1 MTQAGTG
8 AGHRLVRPMQRDD
21 LPAVASLF
29 TRVFRAGATAP
40 HPNLEAYLERLCLTA
55 PGYSPATG
63 TMVYDHPCVGL
74 RAALLSIP
82 FRYALGGEPV
92 TARLLCSFMADGRE
106 GQVGAARLS
115 RYFRAANHDLLIA
128 DSASAVSADHWVT
141 GGGVVLSVQSL
152 AWQRVFRPAR
162 AAALQLRRSLPRLG
176 LAASFAPLSLA
187 DRPLR
192 HLRPA
197 LTVQAAPGLEV
208 AAVEADAFRDPA
220 MAMLARFRLH
230 PSWTELEFGWLVQL
244 ASENTRLGR
253 LQFRL
258 VRDASGASVGGFV
271 FYGAAGRRAEVLNVL
286 CHPGAENDT
295 ITAMLADLDAEG
307 YAIAVGMA
315 QPFLMTA
322 LQRHRW
328 LTLRHRGFCCIASR
342 HETAMQAIREDSFYV
357 GGLASESWSRLHA
370 DF

>member
-1 MTQAGTG
+1 MIQADTG
-8 AGHRLVRPMQRDD
+8 AAHRLVRPMERDD

-29 TRVFRAGATAP
+29 TRVFRAGAKAP
-40 HPNLEAYLERLCLTA
+40 HPDLEAYLERLCLTA
-55 PGYSPATG
+55 PSYSPATG

-82 FRYALGGEPV
+82 FRYTLDGEPV
-92 TARLLCSFMADGRE
+92 TARLLCSFMAEGRE

-162 AAALQLRRSLPRLG
+162 AAALHLRRSLPRLG
-176 LAASFAPLSLA
+176 SMAALAPLSLA

-192 HLRPA
+192 HVWPHFS
-197 LTVQAAPGLEV
+197 VEAAPGIEV
-208 AAVEADAFRDPA
+208 APVGADAFRAPA
-220 MAMLARFRLH
+220 MAMLARFRLR
-230 PSWTELEFGWLVQL
+230 PDWTELEFAWLVRL
-244 ASENTRLGR
+244 ASENTGLGR

-271 FYGAAGRRAEVLNVL
+271 FYGEPGRRAEVLNVL
-286 CHPGAENDT
+286 CHPGIENDT
-295 ITAMLADLDAEG
+295 ITAMLASLDAEG
-307 YAIAVGMA
+307 YAVAVGMA

-322 LQRHRW
+322 LQRHRC
-328 LTLRHRGFCCIASR
+328 LTFKHRGFCCIASR
-342 HETAMQAIREDSFYV
+342 HEPAMQAIRDDSFYV
-357 GGLASESWSRLHA
+357 GGLASESWSRLHV

>member
-1 MTQAGTG
+1 MSKTGTG
-8 AGHRLVRPMQRDD
+8 AASRLVRPMRPDD
-21 LPAVASLF
+21 SEAVATLF
-29 TRVFRAGATAP
+29 TRVFRPGAPAP
-40 HPNLEAYLERLCLTA
+40 HPDLAPYLDRLCFTA
-55 PGYSPATG
+55 PGYSAETG
-63 TMVYDHPCVGL
+63 SMVYDHPCTGL
-74 RAALLSIP
+74 RSALLSIP
-82 FRYALGGEPV
+82 FRYCLDGDTI

-176 LAASFAPLSLA
+176 GMVALAPLALA
-187 DRPLR
+187 DRPFR
-192 HLRPA
+192 HLRPTLAVEAA
-197 LTVQAAPGLEV
+197 LGLEV
-208 AAVEADAFRDPA
+208 ASVGADAFRAPA

-230 PSWTELEFGWLVQL
+230 PSWTELEFGWLARL
-244 ASENTRLGR
+244 ASENERHGR

-258 VRDASGASVGGFV
+258 IRDTGGATVGGFV
-271 FYGAAGRRAEVLNVL
+271 FYGATGRRAEVLNVL

-295 ITAMLADLDAEG
+295 ITAMLAALDAEG
-307 YAIAVGMA
+307 YAMAVGMA
-315 QPFLMTA
+315 QPFLMNA

-328 LTLRHRGFCCIASR
+328 LTLKHRGFCCIASR